1 MIALLAVG
9 AKVQWRPYTSTGPS
23 PLAASRS
30 AVAPENP
37 AAARGGSRFFLD
49 TADVAEWEAL
59 LPLGM
64 FHGVTTNPTLLERA
78 GVACTVEACR
88 QLAVTAGA
96 LGVEEI
102 MFQAWGATTEA
113 MVDQGLRLASIEPA
127 RVTVKVP
134 VTAAGTAAAAELVQR
149 GVRVCLTACYGREQA
164 LVAASVGAEYLAPYL
179 GRMDDAGKDGMA
191 ECRAMQAT
199 ACEHAC
205 IRAMCTLIVD
215 GLGSTAR
222 MHTVGASEHTVAASH
237 TYGLQATVDGLGST
251 TRIFVASIS
260 AGS

>member
-1 MIALLAVG
+1 MIALLAYGG

-37 AAARGGSRFFLD
+37 AVARGGSRFFLD

-64 FHGVTTNPTLLERA
+64 FHGVTTNPTLLER
-78 GVACTVEACR
+78 VACTVEACR

-191 ECRAMQAT
+191 ECRAMQ
-199 ACEHAC
+199 EHAC
-205 IRAMCTLIVD
+205 IRAMCTLYVP
-215 GLGSTAR
+215 GMHTAR
-222 MHTVGASEHTVAASH
+222 ALHVH
-237 TYGLQATVDGLGST
+237 
-251 TRIFVASIS
+251 
-260 AGS
+260 

>member
-1 MIALLAVG
+1 V
-9 AKVQWRPYTSTGPS
+9 
-23 PLAASRS
+23 
-30 AVAPENP
+30 
-37 AAARGGSRFFLD
+37 ARGGSRFFLD

-199 ACEHAC
+199 
-205 IRAMCTLIVD
+205 
-215 GLGSTAR
+215 
-222 MHTVGASEHTVAASH
+222 
-237 TYGLQATVDGLGST
+237 VDGLGST
-251 TRIFVASIS
+251 TRIFVASIRTPDQLAS
-260 AGS
+260 LAAAGLDSFTFSPAIARALFDVPLTVAAAAAFEDAAERGGAYAGAREP